1 MCAHESSGVV
11 CGAETERRY
20 LQGWRCED
28 HTPARLA
35 GRPEPS
41 GGDPLRDRA
50 ITPQSD
56 SRVYDDRAIK
66 SGKRRSSVSRYREA
80 QGRQPLSE
88 LERRQGW
95 KADRYTDGGS
105 EYEETA

>member
-56 SRVYDDRAIK
+56 SRVYDDRAIR

-80 QGRQPLSE
+80 QGR
-88 LERRQGW
+88 
-95 KADRYTDGGS
+95 A
-105 EYEETA
+105 

>member
-20 LQGWRCED
+20 LQGWRCAE

-80 QGRQPLSE
+80 QGRTNSS
-88 LERRQGW
+88 W
-95 KADRYTDGGS
+95 ADR
-105 EYEETA
+105 EEPTWIDKL